1 MNGKFIIGIIFC
13 TLVFV
18 CVFFSCDKP
27 HELKTEPHQS
37 RLVVHAYIGT
47 GEHFEV
53 AVGKSMP
60 SVGVVLPDS
69 LIAIKNALVVL
80 FENGI
85 RRDTLQYDNVKFV
98 YKSSKV
104 KAISGNE
111 YKVTVEAVGFPG
123 VEATAKAPFPVPL
136 TSAKIHKN
144 ARIDDVGQMLDDV
157 TFKFTDP
164 GSAQNYYRV
173 ELNRNRV
180 YGPGNFCVYT
190 YDPIVE
196 QFQED
201 LSPFE
206 SGSCIDN
213 NTVLF
218 TDATFNGSAKEI
230 TISGY
235 TGELDELIDRNVIYR
250 PYVKTYN
257 ISPEYYQYIK
267 DGISLDLAQNNP
279 FAQPFPIKGNVKNGY
294 GMFTIFGVA
303 TDTLR

>member
-1 MNGKFIIGIIFC
+1 MNRKFANSIIFWTVIFIC
-13 TLVFV
+13 LL
-18 CVFFSCDKP
+18 FSCDKP
-27 HELKTEPHQS
+27 YELNTEPHQS
-37 RLVVHAYIGT
+37 RLVVHAYVGT
-47 GEHFEV
+47 GQFFEV

-60 SVGVVLPDS
+60 SEGVVLPDS

-98 YKSSKV
+98 YRSSKV
-104 KAISGNE
+104 TAVSGDE
-111 YKVTVEAVGFPG
+111 YKVTVDAAGFQG

-173 ELNRNRV
+173 EVNRNLI

-213 NTVLF
+213 TLVLF
-218 TDATFNGSAKEI
+218 TDATFNGLAKEI

-235 TGELDELIDRNVIYR
+235 TGALDELTDRNIIYR
-250 PYVKTYN
+250 PYIKIYN
-257 ISPEYYQYIK
+257 VAPEYYQYIK

-294 GMFTIFGVA
+294 GMFTIFGIA